1 MIREA
6 QPGDAQAICD
16 IYNPYVLGTTITFE
30 EEAVSP
36 GGMAGRMAEVQ
47 AVFPWLVLEEGG
59 EVLGYAYAGKW
70 KARSAYRH
78 TVESTIYLRQGEA
91 GRGQGRLLYT
101 ALLEGLGERQVHAV
115 IGGITQPNPASVGL
129 HEALGFRKVG
139 HLSEVGWKF
148 GRWLDVGYWEL
159 ILESPSGPA

>member
-6 QPGDAQAICD
+6 GPGDVQAICD
-16 IYNPYVLGTTITFE
+16 IYNPYVLGTTVTFE

-36 GGMAGRMAEVQ
+36 GVMAGRLAEVQ
-47 AVFPWLVLEEGG
+47 ASYPWLVLEEGG
-59 EVLGYAYAGKW
+59 LVLGYAYAGKW

-91 GRGQGRLLYT
+91 GRGLGRRLYT
-101 ALLEGLGERQVHAV
+101 ALLEGLAARQVHAV
-115 IGGITQPNPASVGL
+115 IGGITQPNLASVGL
-129 HEALGFRKVG
+129 HEALGFRRVG
-139 HLSEVGWKF
+139 YLEQVGWKF

-159 ILESPSGPA
+159 ILGG